1 MVTRGLNQSILCG
14 DFYDDKVSKKTN
26 DELVHAERIYTVE
39 DLKVGFYWT
48 ISANSKCATKI
59 S

>member
-1 MVTRGLNQSILCG
+1 MIKFQ
-14 DFYDDKVSKKTN
+14 KKTN
-26 DELVHAERIYTVE
+26 DELVHAERIDTVE